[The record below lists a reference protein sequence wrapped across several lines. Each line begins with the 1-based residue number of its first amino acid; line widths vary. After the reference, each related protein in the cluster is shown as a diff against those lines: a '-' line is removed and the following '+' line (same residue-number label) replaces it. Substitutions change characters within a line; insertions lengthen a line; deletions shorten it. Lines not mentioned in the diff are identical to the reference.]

1 LAHSPVKVNLTAD
14 LIDLG
19 NGLEADYEK
28 AGEQVKGKI
37 ALVYL
42 HILPNTGEN
51 LKNLHRSEKTAL
63 ANKNGAKG
71 IIFINS
77 VKGNVLLTGT
87 ASITG
92 KLIDIPAICIGYEDG
107 MKWKETL
114 EKEKVSAAIKMRNK
128 SELTTARNVIVSI
141 KGTEYPEEKIVIG
154 GHLDSWDL
162 ATGAIDNGLGS
173 YAVMDIARVFKKL
186 NLQPKRSV
194 DFVLFM
200 GEEQG
205 LLGSKA
211 YVNEAIENGTLG
223 QVRYMLNFDM
233 VNAPTGF
240 ATSRDEMKTLLDS
253 IGAVYAEVDTDFKNQ
268 NSSGAG
274 LHSDHQPFMM
284 QGIPSGSG
292 TGGKL
297 PNNAGQYYHSDNDVF
312 KLVDKKGMEQT
323 VKVGAAYLYGLTDA
337 NEIPAQRFSDEEI
350 VKFLESKGLKEPLII
365 SGEWRWGK

>member
-1 LAHSPVKVNLTAD
+1 
-14 LIDLG
+14 
-19 NGLEADYEK
+19 
-28 AGEQVKGKI
+28 
-37 ALVYL
+37 
-42 HILPNTGEN
+42 
-51 LKNLHRSEKTAL
+51 
-63 ANKNGAKG
+63 
-71 IIFINS
+71 
-77 VKGNVLLTGT
+77 
-87 ASITG
+87 
-92 KLIDIPAICIGYEDG
+92 
-107 MKWKETL
+107 
-114 EKEKVSAAIKMRNK
+114 
-128 SELTTARNVIVSI
+128 
-141 KGTEYPEEKIVIG
+141 
-154 GHLDSWDL
+154 LDSWDL

>member
-173 YAVMDIARVFKKL
+173 YAVMI
-186 NLQPKRSV
+186 
-194 DFVLFM
+194 
-200 GEEQG
+200 
-205 LLGSKA
+205 
-211 YVNEAIENGTLG
+211 
-223 QVRYMLNFDM
+223 
-233 VNAPTGF
+233 
-240 ATSRDEMKTLLDS
+240 
-253 IGAVYAEVDTDFKNQ
+253 
-268 NSSGAG
+268 
-274 LHSDHQPFMM
+274 
-284 QGIPSGSG
+284 
-292 TGGKL
+292 
-297 PNNAGQYYHSDNDVF
+297 
-312 KLVDKKGMEQT
+312 
-323 VKVGAAYLYGLTDA
+323 
-337 NEIPAQRFSDEEI
+337 
-350 VKFLESKGLKEPLII
+350 
-365 SGEWRWGK
+365 